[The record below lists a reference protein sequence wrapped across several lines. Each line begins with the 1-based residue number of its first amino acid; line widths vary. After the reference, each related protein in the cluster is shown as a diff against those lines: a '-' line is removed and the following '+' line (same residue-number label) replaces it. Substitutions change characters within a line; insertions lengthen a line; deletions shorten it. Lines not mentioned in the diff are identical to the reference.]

1 MYFYTIKF
9 GGYAEKA
16 YFCNIVSS
24 IALTKMKKTLKIM
37 ALCALVMGSPVT
49 MMAEELL
56 DGPEVE
62 TTAIAMTVNGKYVRI
77 SNAEGEVLE
86 IFNIAGMRIET
97 VRIDSA
103 EKSVQLKLSRG
114 CYILKVGNLVR
125 KISIQ

>member
-1 MYFYTIKF
+1 
-9 GGYAEKA
+9 
-16 YFCNIVSS
+16 
-24 IALTKMKKTLKIM
+24 MKKTLKIM